1 MDKIKLPQA
10 RWPDKEKT
18 PTRKE
23 LYRLMLSLSDR
34 VKRLEED
41 VDSLVETLEI
51 LQDRELLESIR
62 RGLEDVKAGRV
73 YSLEELKSKLGP

>member
-1 MDKIKLPQA
+1 MRLPQV